1 MFETITVFLPELN
14 TGKYGEWSEQEPDA
28 DGSTEHPYQWP
39 FVIYSKVVDDFSH
52 AVYSF
57 IDSHEEM
64 GLTNYQSI
72 LEENEI
78 HWDAREMENTDVSM
92 LDGRTVMALIV
103 GIIRAERFCDGVLLD
118 FFENGCI
125 AKWLSRLAEIDMKGL

>member
-1 MFETITVFLPELN
+1 MFETITAFLPELN
-14 TGKYGEWSEQEPDA
+14 TGKYGEWYKQEPDA
-28 DGSTEHPYQWP
+28 DGTSEHPYQWP
-39 FVIYSKVVDDFSH
+39 FVIYSKVIDDFSH
-52 AVYSF
+52 AVYAF

-64 GLTNYQSI
+64 GLNHYSSI
-72 LEENEI
+72 LEENGI
-78 HWDAREMENTDVSM
+78 QWDARDMENADVSK

-125 AKWLSRLAEIDMKGL
+125 AKWISRLAEIDAEGK